1 MSQLPPGTPTG
12 TDRSLIPRPPRHPAE
27 RPMQKR
33 TAENDTKALKIV
45 ALALEATA
53 KKRTKSADK
62 RRGTDGSNTRDSDA
76 QESARHEQQ
85 VQDDMHATPRAEIP
99 EVSCGD
105 AAVMEQE
112 EAVRRPIFGP
122 MSEFML
128 PLTSMFEGT
137 GEWPR
142 KKDPVAGVYHYSW
155 SNIGYPCDESLVV
168 SEFEEDTHIDV
179 DSPWVAQLSRDIPDI
194 KTRYSR
200 EIADDGVVD
209 YQCRHNRVIET
220 FILHGRTVAKVK
232 MEDAD
237 VFGPGSPYSRCGV
250 SKELERK
257 LDEEVGTQPALE
269 VEQWVAAHLLLAR
282 AGQIG
287 GRTEDYWRRARD
299 MARQQL
305 YTSKALEG
313 KVRKQMQ
320 GESPDAVFDDMI
332 GMVRKGLMKKTFNP
346 YTQSERDEYAVK
358 HGLLHFVE
366 ADIVMVLDKANHVI
380 AFQFSDAFGELLTKN
395 VENKVTASLDTF
407 STLQP
412 VPVLDMTRHGLRWV
426 DWLAEHPELDFRIS
440 ENDPRRAK
448 SRVYH
453 FGGHCETG
461 DPNGKKC
468 PIPTKDSTVRT
479 MHGQSQ
485 VLPQL
490 HKLRF
495 SAFGACTEL
504 TRFFFSLLDPELLRQ
519 YTRVAAEV
527 GKLGFVP
534 FETRRQGDPFVIRAL
549 LVNLMTNE
557 HRDLSDWQ
565 RGFAA
570 LVPVGDF
577 EGGDLVLREL
587 GLQIRSPPG
596 CVQLI
601 RGRELR
607 HSITRWKGR
616 RFVVVNATHDA
627 VRRWALR
634 RMGED
639 VSEIPTPS
647 ASGDNCMVELE
658 DYRQEDQVILS
669 ERERIP
675 ERYVGVDEDG
685 EDLSEPEEESE
696 TSMPSEPGHLKLGVV
711 RRRHAS
717 SSDASGEQSESDGRV
732 IAAKRQKLSNKR
744 YSVPTKG
751 HVIEALR
758 DYLSTG
764 TKAYTRGHRL

>member
-1 MSQLPPGTPTG
+1 MTQLPSETPTG
-12 TDRSLIPRPPRHPAE
+12 TNHSRVPRPPRHPAE

-33 TAENDTKALKIV
+33 TAENDAKALKTV
-45 ALALEATA
+45 APALEATV

-62 RRGTDGSNTRDSDA
+62 RRGTDSSKARDSGA
-76 QESARHEQQ
+76 QESTRHEQH
-85 VQDDMHATPRAEIP
+85 VQEDIHTTPQTEIP
-99 EVSCGD
+99 EVSCGE
-105 AAVMEQE
+105 AAVMEPGGGR
-112 EAVRRPIFGP
+112 AAPHFR
-122 MSEFML
+122 
-128 PLTSMFEGT
+128 
-137 GEWPR
+137 
-142 KKDPVAGVYHYSW
+142 
-155 SNIGYPCDESLVV
+155 
-168 SEFEEDTHIDV
+168 
-179 DSPWVAQLSRDIPDI
+179 
-194 KTRYSR
+194 RYSR

-209 YQCRHNRVIET
+209 CQCRHNRVTET
-220 FILHGRTVAKVK
+220 FTLHGRTVAKVK

-237 VFGPGSPYSRCGV
+237 VFGPGSPYSRGGA

-257 LDEEVGTQPALE
+257 LDEEVGIQPTLE
-269 VEQWVAAHLLLAR
+269 IEQWVAAHLLLAK

-299 MARQQL
+299 TARQQL
-305 YTSKALEG
+305 YTNKELEG

-320 GESPDAVFDDMI
+320 GDSPDAAFNDMI
-332 GMVRKGLMKKTFNP
+332 GMVGKGLMKKSFNP
-346 YTQSERDEYAVK
+346 YAQSKRDDYAVK
-358 HGLLHFVE
+358 HGLLHVAE
-366 ADIVMVLDKANHVI
+366 ADIVMVPDKANHVI
-380 AFQFSDAFGELLTKN
+380 AFQFSDAFGELLIKN
-395 VENKVTASLDTF
+395 VENELTASLDTF

-412 VPVLDMTRHGLRWV
+412 VPVPDMSRHGLQWV
-426 DWLAEHPELDFRIS
+426 DWLAERPKLDFRIR

-448 SRVYH
+448 SGVYH

-468 PIPTKDSTVRT
+468 PFPTRDSTVRT
-479 MHGQSQ
+479 MYGQSQ

-504 TRFFFSLLDPELLRQ
+504 ARFFFGLLDPELLRQ

-527 GKLGFVP
+527 GKLGFVS
-534 FETRRQGDPFVIRAL
+534 FETRRQEDPF
-549 LVNLMTNE
+549 
-557 HRDLSDWQ
+557 Q

-570 LVPVGDF
+570 LMSVGDF

-587 GLQIRSPPG
+587 GLQIRSSPG

-639 VSEIPTPS
+639 VSEVPTFE
-647 ASGDNCMVELE
+647 ASGDNRMVELE

-696 TSMPSEPGHLKLGVV
+696 TSMPGEPGHLKLGVV
-711 RRRHAS
+711 RQRHAS
-717 SSDASGEQSESDGRV
+717 SSDASGEQSDGDGRV
-732 IAAKRQKLSNKR
+732 IAAKRQKYSNKGH
-744 YSVPTKG
+744 SIPTKG
-751 HVIEALR
+751 HA
-758 DYLSTG
+758 D
-764 TKAYTRGHRL
+764 

>member
-1 MSQLPPGTPTG
+1 MSQLPSETPTG
-12 TDRSLIPRPPRHPAE
+12 TNRSRVPRPPRHPAE

-45 ALALEATA
+45 TLALEATL

-62 RRGTDGSNTRDSDA
+62 RHGSDSSNARDSDA
-76 QESARHEQQ
+76 QESTRREQH
-85 VQDDMHATPRAEIP
+85 VQDGIHTTPQTEIP
-99 EVSCGD
+99 EASRGE
-105 AAVMEQE
+105 AAVVEQE

-122 MSEFML
+122 MSEFMA

-137 GEWPR
+137 GEWPK
-142 KKDPVAGVYHYSW
+142 KKDPVAGAYHYSW

-168 SEFEEDTHIDV
+168 NDFEKDTHIDV
-179 DSPWVAQLSRDIPDI
+179 DSPRVARLSRDIVDI
-194 KTRYSR
+194 KTRSPR

-209 YQCRHNRVIET
+209 CQCRHNRVIEAFT
-220 FILHGRTVAKVK
+220 LHGRTVAKVK

-237 VFGPGSPYSRCGV
+237 VFGPGSPYSRGGV

-269 VEQWVAAHLLLAR
+269 IEQWVAAYLLLAK

-305 YTSKALEG
+305 YTNKELEG

-320 GESPDAVFDDMI
+320 GDSPDAAFNDMI
-332 GMVRKGLMKKTFNP
+332 RMVRRGLMKKTFNP

-358 HGLLHFVE
+358 HGLLHCVE

-395 VENKVTASLDTF
+395 VENEVTASLDTF

-412 VPVLDMTRHGLRWV
+412 VPVPDMTRHGLHWV
-426 DWLAEHPELDFRIS
+426 DWLAERPDLDFRIR

-448 SRVYH
+448 SGVYH

-468 PIPTKDSTVRT
+468 PFPTRDSTVRT

-504 TRFFFSLLDPELLRQ
+504 ARFFFGLLDPELLRQ

-534 FETRRQGDPFVIRAL
+534 FETRRQEDPFVIRAL

-577 EGGDLVLREL
+577 EGGDLVLRGL

-627 VRRWALR
+627 VRKWALR

-639 VSEIPTPS
+639 VSDVPTPE

-669 ERERIP
+669 EQERIP
-675 ERYVGVDEDG
+675 ERYLGVDEDG

-696 TSMPSEPGHLKLGVV
+696 TSMPGEPGHLKLAVV
-711 RRRHAS
+711 TRRHAS
-717 SSDASGEQSESDGRV
+717 SSDASGEQSDGDGRV
-732 IAAKRQKLSNKR
+732 IAAKRQK
-744 YSVPTKG
+744 YSKKGYSILTKG
-751 HVIEALR
+751 HA
-758 DYLSTG
+758 D
-764 TKAYTRGHRL
+764 

>member
-1 MSQLPPGTPTG
+1 MSQLPSEVLTG
-12 TDRSLIPRPPRHPAE
+12 TDRSRVPRPPRHPTE

-33 TAENDTKALKIV
+33 TAENDAKALKIV
-45 ALALEATA
+45 GLALEVTI

-62 RRGTDGSNTRDSDA
+62 GPSTESSNTRGGDA
-76 QESARHEQQ
+76 QESTRRKHQ
-85 VQDDMHATPRAEIP
+85 VQDDIHTTTRTEIP
-99 EVSCGD
+99 EKLRGE
-105 AAVMEQE
+105 AVAMEQE
-112 EAVRRPIFGP
+112 EA
-122 MSEFML
+122 
-128 PLTSMFEGT
+128 GT
-137 GEWPR
+137 GEWPKR
-142 KKDPVAGVYHYSW
+142 KGPVAGAYHYSW

-168 SEFEEDTHIDV
+168 NEFEEDTHIDV
-179 DSPWVAQLSRDIPDI
+179 DSPWVARLSRDIVDI
-194 KTRYSR
+194 KTRFSR

-209 YQCRHNRVIET
+209 SQYRHNRVIET
-220 FILHGRTVAKVK
+220 FTFHGHTVVKVK

-237 VFGPGSPYSRCGV
+237 VFGPGSPYSRCEV

-269 VEQWVAAHLLLAR
+269 IEQWVAAHLLLAQ

-287 GRTEDYWRRARD
+287 GRTEDYCRRARD

-305 YTSKALEG
+305 CTNKELEG
-313 KVRKQMQ
+313 KVRKQIQ
-320 GESPDAVFDDMI
+320 GDSPDAAFNDMM

-346 YTQSERDEYAVK
+346 YTQSERDDYAVK

-395 VENKVTASLDTF
+395 VKNEVTTSFGTF

-412 VPVLDMTRHGLRWV
+412 VPVPDMTRRGLHWV
-426 DWLAEHPELDFRIS
+426 DWLAEHPELDFRIR

-448 SRVYH
+448 SGVCH

-468 PIPTKDSTVRT
+468 PFPTKDSTVRT

-495 SAFGACTEL
+495 SAFGVCTEL
-504 TRFFFSLLDPELLRQ
+504 ARFFFGLLDPELLRQ

-534 FETRRQGDPFVIRAL
+534 FETRRQEDPFVIRAL

-587 GLQIRSPPG
+587 GLQISSPPG

-627 VRRWALR
+627 VR
-634 RMGED
+634 
-639 VSEIPTPS
+639 S
-647 ASGDNCMVELE
+647 ASGDDCMVELE

-685 EDLSEPEEESE
+685 EDLSGPEEESE
-696 TSMPSEPGHLKLGVV
+696 TSMPGEPGHLKLGVV

-717 SSDASGEQSESDGRV
+717 SSDASGEQSESGGRV
-732 IAAKRQKLSNKR
+732 IAAKRRK
-744 YSVPTKG
+744 
-751 HVIEALR
+751 
-758 DYLSTG
+758 
-764 TKAYTRGHRL
+764 

>member
-1 MSQLPPGTPTG
+1 MSQLPTESPTG
-12 TDRSLIPRPPRHPAE
+12 TNRSRVPRPPRHPAE

-33 TAENDTKALKIV
+33 TAENDAKALKIV

-53 KKRTKSADK
+53 KKRTKLADK
-62 RRGTDGSNTRDSDA
+62 RRGIDSSNTRDSDA
-76 QESARHEQQ
+76 QESTRQERQ
-85 VQDDMHATPRAEIP
+85 VQDDIHITQRTEIP
-99 EVSCGD
+99 EVSCGE
-105 AAVMEQE
+105 AVVMERE

-128 PLTSMFEGT
+128 PLASMFEGT
-137 GEWPR
+137 GEWPKR
-142 KKDPVAGVYHYSW
+142 KDPVTGACHYSW

-179 DSPWVAQLSRDIPDI
+179 DSPWVARLSRDIVDI
-194 KTRYSR
+194 KTRSSR

-209 YQCRHNRVIET
+209 CQCRHNRVIET
-220 FILHGRTVAKVK
+220 FTLHGHTVAKVK

-237 VFGPGSPYSRCGV
+237 VFGPGSPYSRCRV

-269 VEQWVAAHLLLAR
+269 VEQWVAAHLLLAQ

-305 YTSKALEG
+305 YINKELEG
-313 KVRKQMQ
+313 
-320 GESPDAVFDDMI
+320 
-332 GMVRKGLMKKTFNP
+332 N
-346 YTQSERDEYAVK
+346 SERDEYAVK

-395 VENKVTASLDTF
+395 VKNQVTASLDTF

-412 VPVLDMTRHGLRWV
+412 VPVPDMTRHGLHWV
-426 DWLAEHPELDFRIS
+426 DWLAEHPELDFRIR

-448 SRVYH
+448 SGVYH

-468 PIPTKDSTVRT
+468 PIPTKDSTIRI

-504 TRFFFSLLDPELLRQ
+504 ARFFFGLLDPELLRQ

-534 FETRRQGDPFVIRAL
+534 FETRRQEDPFVIRAL

-639 VSEIPTPS
+639 VSEVPTPS
-647 ASGDNCMVELE
+647 ESGDNCMVELE

-675 ERYVGVDEDG
+675 ERYVGVDEDD
-685 EDLSEPEEESE
+685 EDLSKPEEESE
-696 TSMPSEPGHLKLGVV
+696 TSMPGEPGHLKLGVV

-717 SSDASGEQSESDGRV
+717 SSDASGEQSGSDGRV
-732 IAAKRQKLSNKR
+732 TAAKRQK
-744 YSVPTKG
+744 
-751 HVIEALR
+751 
-758 DYLSTG
+758 
-764 TKAYTRGHRL
+764 